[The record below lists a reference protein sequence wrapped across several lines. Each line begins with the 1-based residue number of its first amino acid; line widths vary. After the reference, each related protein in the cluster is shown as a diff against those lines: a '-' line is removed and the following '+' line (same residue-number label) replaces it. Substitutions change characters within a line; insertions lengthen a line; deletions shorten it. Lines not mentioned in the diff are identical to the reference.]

1 MASSARNMFNNMM
14 RGNVNGSNGGNG
26 GNNIFAQLQQL
37 RQNSGAILD
46 ILLQSGKI
54 NNQQYNELQPY
65 KNNPQQIVNYLMN
78 SGNANELNGI
88 MNKVNNQM

>member
-1 MASSARNMFNNMM
+1 MT
-14 RGNVNGSNGGNG
+14 
-26 GNNIFAQLQQL
+26 
-37 RQNSGAILD
+37 ILD

-65 KNNPQQIVNYLMN
+65 KNDPQQIASYLMN
-78 SGNANELNGI
+78 SGNANKLNEI